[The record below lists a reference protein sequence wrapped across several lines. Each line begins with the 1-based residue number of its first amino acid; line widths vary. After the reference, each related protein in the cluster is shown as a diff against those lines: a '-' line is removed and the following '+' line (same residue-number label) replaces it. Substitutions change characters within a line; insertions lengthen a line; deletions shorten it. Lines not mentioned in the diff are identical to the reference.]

1 MNAVL
6 GTVQGR
12 KLLEVISPNARFL
25 KILPGIRS
33 VVAYGGWVGAGI
45 EWETGID
52 IYILLYVRVDN

>member
-45 EWETGID
+45 EWEEACGNR
-52 IYILLYVRVDN
+52 LW